1 MEPKSSILGTFDG
14 KSCDSNVFNNN
25 DMHLGRE
32 LFEKILASQEYKDA
46 IERGHYIG
54 FLGHPEDPG
63 CQDFKSACIVMTQMS
78 LDDDGTVHASFNLID
93 TPVGRIVKAFID
105 AGVKFG
111 ISIRGAGD
119 VSGSGEVDPDTFCF
133 RGFDLVAFPAYNDCV
148 PTFQQIAASS
158 DLDAQKKYKKVCA
171 VVKDNLAAVTASS
184 TLDIIQEQFR
194 PNTDEYNMVEEQR
207 SALVAEP
214 TLFTDVDVDVLESK
228 VSGMTQLYLEQLHRA
243 NALEAEL
250 NQLKAKS
257 VIDLQDVQVE
267 CSKKID
273 RVRAIMSSEFESLN
287 SQLDDYV
294 TANTSLKRQLS
305 KMRSEHDNHI
315 QHANLK
321 YRQKIESATSTT
333 KQKDLEIAELQSKL
347 RETVTSSKELSQR
360 LSNLDKEN
368 REMKA
373 KVEAADNIILSYQQA
388 YATIYANALGVRV
401 EDVPITAST
410 TVDQLQKL
418 ITSNSVTSNNQIAEI
433 YPEDVVVDDEYDA
446 DLVTM

>member
-214 TLFTDVDVDVLESK
+214 TLSTDVDVEVLESK

-315 QHANLK
+315 QNANLK
-321 YRQKIESATSTT
+321 YRQKIESATSIA

-347 RETVTSSKELSQR
+347 SETVTSSKELSQR

-446 DLVTM
+446 GLVTM